1 VEREGPRTGLIRL
14 STNKLI
20 DVDNAIMVHIEA
32 TTPLRQAE
40 VTAAKRTI
48 ERSLECF
55 DLSPAKLIGDT
66 AYGSAE
72 MLNWLG
78 HQQRIAGVSRYYSGD
93 VGRSGARRPMEQHHA
108 RATGNGCG
116 KRADP
121 APLEASAS

>member
-1 VEREGPRTGLIRL
+1 VITALQYTTSVHRPRRSSDTVDRKGPRTGLIRL

-20 DVDNAIMVHIEA
+20 DVDNAIIVHIEA

-66 AYGSAE
+66 A
-72 MLNWLG
+72 
-78 HQQRIAGVSRYYSGD
+78 
-93 VGRSGARRPMEQHHA
+93 
-108 RATGNGCG
+108 
-116 KRADP
+116 
-121 APLEASAS
+121 